1 MNTKLRHLKNG
12 LLISGVA
19 TLASVT
25 FSIVPVSMP
34 QAVAAPSV
42 SISSTPLN
50 VIIPSTPEVMIALTN
65 SNSMD
70 SSDNIIDDAN
80 STLSIPAATTH
91 GRAPSSA
98 IMTWSGANGWPANSS
113 PVNYQVPAGYTAPI
127 TGISAGSTLYTAPIN
142 TYTIFGVG
150 GHYWWCAVSKDPT
163 TIDPITGLNW
173 TAIPNPTSDPPINFS
188 SPNPAPV
195 PWDNTQT
202 WWFNNDG
209 GPGNGYYEQVGPP
222 PLGASVNKVPSA
234 RELFHGEAAEYAL
247 NGNAGLLSVGMGNGP
262 GGKPKPRVGGG
273 GGGGPPCCGPPPPP
287 PPVCVLYKWI
297 PGFPTSTNKTPI
309 GDNSAS
315 RLNVA
320 KESIAQVIQTYGT
333 QVDFGL
339 MAYQYKSGWASSYTW
354 AYYMSPAGGF
364 TAADFSNVYVAPS
377 AAGEWVINPCFGIN
391 PAGNCGNLVSQ
402 IGGGMT
408 LAQLQSYRYML
419 VAKSGDDPDVDDV
432 LLAGWANNY
441 RFMTYGTITAPTLVP
456 PANSNPIATPYSPV
470 GPFTLANYNQGEPAS
485 CSISG
490 SNCVQMQY
498 SATAPTIPWNGT
510 YTLQPTN
517 SGYVPYSQQVF
528 FTLRG
533 YLWSGNAFSNQGSV
547 KLPVFAPAG
556 TTAAPQAAYL
566 QQFTTYLTPENN
578 VQSDDTGIIP
588 SSNPAISYYNYYK
601 NALFSFATQ
610 SPIAGLLSSALSPSA
625 WMPPPPP
632 GVCNPAKYVVLI
644 TDGLPTMDLS
654 GNSWPPPGSAA
665 AAGYGSTVAFN
676 GDGTLNA
683 AGTNN
688 QAVIDTIN
696 QITALNVAG
705 IKTFVVGMGGGVD
718 PTLNPEAAKVL
729 NAMAIAGGTKNYYPG
744 TSPAAVVSQLNAI
757 LTIIA
762 STTVASVSGAV
773 SSYSLPGANVYQA
786 TYTGYDKPDQDWT
799 GNLQAF
805 PVLPNGNA
813 SIAPLW
819 SAQTQLD
826 TQNWDTGR
834 LIVTCGTTPG
844 GGCAPGS
851 GIPFRWTAMTPWMR
865 MALKLPSDPGMSLVK
880 DRINY
885 LRGDT
890 SNYAPA
896 GDGFRPRSHVLGDI
910 VDSATLYVGPSNGPY
925 TSDPSYRS
933 FVTSTQSRAPTL
945 YVGANDGMLHAFN
958 ALTGNEV
965 FAFIPNGVFANLAK
979 LSDPSYNNNHQF
991 YVDGSPTAGDVKFN
1005 DNTWH
1010 TVLAGGLN
1018 DGGNSIYA
1026 LDITAPPSAP
1036 PPPGLESTIANNVLW
1051 EFADPH
1057 MGLSYSEPAFA
1068 ITNDIASTNANPNGF
1083 LLFFG
1088 SGYNN
1093 SDGNP
1098 YLYAVNPQTGQIVS
1112 KDVSQVGQPLGAINL
1127 CNAPGVPAGA
1137 CNPALPNG
1145 LSGVTVINNVG
1156 VIGAP
1161 ATTVYAGDL
1170 QGNLW
1175 KVDISNADPKNWVV
1189 TLLFQARD
1197 SLGNPQPITDT
1208 PVVTLS
1214 PAFPSAPGTVVYFGT
1229 GQYLGTPDI
1238 TDVHTQ
1244 SFYAVLDNNTGTP
1257 LARTNLVQQTLSST
1271 SEIINGNNVTLRT
1284 VTNNTVNWSTQYGWY
1299 MDLPIPG
1306 ERVVTNPRIFSGEVV
1321 FTTFVPSPAA
1331 LCAGGGQSFLMVLN
1345 YNNGGA
1351 FPTPQLDINGD
1362 GLLNGSDQVAGQN
1375 PVGLSLGNVFASA
1388 PDILSA
1394 NLGSIKAVKLTT
1406 ISTPNGQSN
1415 GNIVSLGEAGG
1426 TPAKLT
1432 WTQLQ

>member
-1 MNTKLRHLKNG
+1 
-12 LLISGVA
+12 
-19 TLASVT
+19 
-25 FSIVPVSMP
+25 
-34 QAVAAPSV
+34 
-42 SISSTPLN
+42 
-50 VIIPSTPEVMIALTN
+50 
-65 SNSMD
+65 
-70 SSDNIIDDAN
+70 
-80 STLSIPAATTH
+80 
-91 GRAPSSA
+91 
-98 IMTWSGANGWPANSS
+98 
-113 PVNYQVPAGYTAPI
+113 
-127 TGISAGSTLYTAPIN
+127 
-142 TYTIFGVG
+142 
-150 GHYWWCAVSKDPT
+150 
-163 TIDPITGLNW
+163 
-173 TAIPNPTSDPPINFS
+173 
-188 SPNPAPV
+188 
-195 PWDNTQT
+195 
-202 WWFNNDG
+202 
-209 GPGNGYYEQVGPP
+209 
-222 PLGASVNKVPSA
+222 
-234 RELFHGEAAEYAL
+234 
-247 NGNAGLLSVGMGNGP
+247 
-262 GGKPKPRVGGG
+262 
-273 GGGGPPCCGPPPPP
+273 
-287 PPVCVLYKWI
+287 
-297 PGFPTSTNKTPI
+297 
-309 GDNSAS
+309 
-315 RLNVA
+315 
-320 KESIAQVIQTYGT
+320 
-333 QVDFGL
+333 
-339 MAYQYKSGWASSYTW
+339 
-354 AYYMSPAGGF
+354 
-364 TAADFSNVYVAPS
+364 
-377 AAGEWVINPCFGIN
+377 
-391 PAGNCGNLVSQ
+391 
-402 IGGGMT
+402 
-408 LAQLQSYRYML
+408 
-419 VAKSGDDPDVDDV
+419 
-432 LLAGWANNY
+432 
-441 RFMTYGTITAPTLVP
+441 
-456 PANSNPIATPYSPV
+456 
-470 GPFTLANYNQGEPAS
+470 
-485 CSISG
+485 
-490 SNCVQMQY
+490 
-498 SATAPTIPWNGT
+498 
-510 YTLQPTN
+510 
-517 SGYVPYSQQVF
+517 
-528 FTLRG
+528 
-533 YLWSGNAFSNQGSV
+533 
-547 KLPVFAPAG
+547 
-556 TTAAPQAAYL
+556 
-566 QQFTTYLTPENN
+566 
-578 VQSDDTGIIP
+578 
-588 SSNPAISYYNYYK
+588 
-601 NALFSFATQ
+601 
-610 SPIAGLLSSALSPSA
+610 
-625 WMPPPPP
+625 
-632 GVCNPAKYVVLI
+632 
-644 TDGLPTMDLS
+644 
-654 GNSWPPPGSAA
+654 
-665 AAGYGSTVAFN
+665 
-676 GDGTLNA
+676 
-683 AGTNN
+683 
-688 QAVIDTIN
+688 
-696 QITALNVAG
+696 
-705 IKTFVVGMGGGVD
+705 
-718 PTLNPEAAKVL
+718 
-729 NAMAIAGGTKNYYPG
+729 MAIAGGTVKYYPG

-757 LTIIA
+757 LTIIS

-773 SSYSLPGANVYQA
+773 SSYALPGANVYQA

-813 SIAPLW
+813 STTPLW

-826 TQNWDTGR
+826 AQNWDTGR
-834 LIVTCGTTPG
+834 LIVTCGTTPD

-851 GIPFRWTAMTPWMR
+851 GIPFRWASLSPAQQS
-865 MALKLPSDPGMSLVK
+865 ALQPLDALGQ
-880 DRINY
+880 DRLNY

-896 GDGFRPRSHVLGDI
+896 GDGFRPRSHLLGDI

-965 FAFIPNGVFANLAK
+965 FAFIPNGVFANLAN
-979 LSDPSYNNNHQF
+979 LSNPTYNVNHQF

-1026 LDITAPPSAP
+1026 LDITTPPSAP

-1051 EFADPH
+1051 EFTDPH
-1057 MGLSYSEPAFA
+1057 MGLSYSQPAFA
-1068 ITNDIASTNANPNGF
+1068 LTNDIASTNANPNGF

-1098 YLYAVNPQTGQIVS
+1098 YLYAVNPQSGQIVS
-1112 KDVSQVGQPLGAINL
+1112 KDVSQAGQPLGAINL
-1127 CNAPGVPAGA
+1127 CNAPGVPAGT

-1156 VIGAP
+1156 IIGAP
-1161 ATTVYAGDL
+1161 DTTVYAGDL

-1175 KVDISNADPKNWVV
+1175 KVDISAPDPKNWVV

-1229 GQYLGTPDI
+1229 GQYLGTPD
-1238 TDVHTQ
+1238 TVSVNTQ

-1257 LARTNLVQQTLSST
+1257 LARSNLVQQTLTST
-1271 SEIINGNNVTLRT
+1271 SEVINGNNVTLRT

-1345 YNNGGA
+1345 YSTGGA

-1394 NLGSIKAVKLTT
+1394 NLGSIQAVKLTT